1 MKYIFSFFLLF
12 IYSIVTAQKLTIA
25 GYVQDRQSGEKL
37 VNVSLWSPLLGKG
50 TNTNNFGYFT
60 LTIPQDTVSLVI
72 SALGYKPRLEFFD
85 QTNTDSIL
93 TFTLEKLPR
102 QEEIA
107 VVTGRRRV
115 SIERRTNMGQINV
128 PVEIIQSLP
137 RFLGEPDVLKT
148 LQLLPGVQQATEGT
162 AGFVVRGGSPDQ
174 NLILLDGLPLY
185 NTQHLFGIFST
196 FNADVLKNVELYKGG
211 FPARFGGRLSSVVDV
226 VTKDG
231 NMKEWH
237 GEIGAGLIMSRFT
250 VEGPIKKDKTSI
262 MIGGRRSYLDILA
275 QPFVKNAAREE
286 DIDINFRA
294 YLYDLNLKVNHIL
307 SSKDR
312 IYFSFFSS
320 QDFLKF
326 KVGESFTNNT
336 INTKL
341 RVGYGTVVSS
351 VRWNH
356 IFNKRLF
363 ANTTLG
369 FTNYRFITDATFEE
383 NNSTSKTSFFAKYFS
398 GIKDFSLSSNLEYR
412 PNAKNNIKFGGYLI
426 AHDFKPGV
434 TSFKITDNSS
444 VNVDTVINPTI
455 QNSLELGTY
464 AENDMEITD
473 KFKVNYGFHFN
484 LFQSKN
490 KNYPTLQPRLS
501 ARYLLPQS
509 WAIKAGYSQMAQSIH
524 LLTNNTTTLPTDLWV
539 PSTDKIK
546 PMKSSQ
552 VALGIAKTIWGGK
565 WEASVEGY
573 YKTMNG
579 VIEYKDGASY
589 LNANSDS
596 WDNKVEQGNGWAR
609 GVEFLLQ
616 KSVGRTKGWLGYTL
630 SKTDRQFNNLN
641 FGKKFPYKY
650 DRRHDLEVV
659 VTHKINKNWEISGS
673 WGFSTAIANS
683 LPSATYASTNL
694 SSPYNNQFYY
704 SNIDYYNGRN
714 GFRLLNYHRLD
725 GSISW
730 SKQKKKYERT
740 WNLSVYNM
748 YNRKNPFYYY
758 INYDYNT
765 GAGKVKSITLLPL
778 IPNLSWIIKF

>member
-1 MKYIFSFFLLF
+1 
-12 IYSIVTAQKLTIA
+12 
-25 GYVQDRQSGEKL
+25 
-37 VNVSLWSPLLGKG
+37 
-50 TNTNNFGYFT
+50 
-60 LTIPQDTVSLVI
+60 
-72 SALGYKPRLEFFD
+72 
-85 QTNTDSIL
+85 
-93 TFTLEKLPR
+93 
-102 QEEIA
+102 
-107 VVTGRRRV
+107 
-115 SIERRTNMGQINV
+115 
-128 PVEIIQSLP
+128 
-137 RFLGEPDVLKT
+137 
-148 LQLLPGVQQATEGT
+148 
-162 AGFVVRGGSPDQ
+162 
-174 NLILLDGLPLY
+174 
-185 NTQHLFGIFST
+185 
-196 FNADVLKNVELYKGG
+196 
-211 FPARFGGRLSSVVDV
+211 
-226 VTKDG
+226 
-231 NMKEWH
+231 
-237 GEIGAGLIMSRFT
+237 
-250 VEGPIKKDKTSI
+250 
-262 MIGGRRSYLDILA
+262 
-275 QPFVKNAAREE
+275 
-286 DIDINFRA
+286 
-294 YLYDLNLKVNHIL
+294 
-307 SSKDR
+307 
-312 IYFSFFSS
+312 
-320 QDFLKF
+320 
-326 KVGESFTNNT
+326 
-336 INTKL
+336 
-341 RVGYGTVVSS
+341 
-351 VRWNH
+351 
-356 IFNKRLF
+356 
-363 ANTTLG
+363 
-369 FTNYRFITDATFEE
+369 
-383 NNSTSKTSFFAKYFS
+383 
-398 GIKDFSLSSNLEYR
+398 
-412 PNAKNNIKFGGYLI
+412 
-426 AHDFKPGV
+426 
-434 TSFKITDNSS
+434 
-444 VNVDTVINPTI
+444 
-455 QNSLELGTY
+455 
-464 AENDMEITD
+464 
-473 KFKVNYGFHFN
+473 
-484 LFQSKN
+484 
-490 KNYPTLQPRLS
+490 
-501 ARYLLPQS
+501 
-509 WAIKAGYSQMAQSIH
+509 MAQSIH

-765 GAGKVKSITLLPL
+765 GTGKVKSITLLPL